1 MRITILGCGG
11 SGGVPQVGGEWGKC
25 DPAEPKN
32 YRTRSSILI
41 EEAGRRL
48 LVDTSPDL
56 RAQLLAAKVDGL
68 DAVIWTHSHADHI
81 NGVDDLRAINRLINR
96 PLPVYGPPETI
107 AHIRHSFGYVFQPL
121 PEGVENY
128 YKPVLLPQR
137 TIEPMEVFQAV
148 GFEILALEQDHG
160 FSRSYGYRIGNFAY
174 STDVVRMSEETFA
187 ALEGIEVWI
196 VDAFRH
202 APHTT
207 HSHVAQTLD
216 WIKRLKVKRAIL
228 THMTDDMDYRSLL
241 AELPV
246 GVEPAY
252 DGMVIE
258 LSAFGR

>member
-11 SGGVPQVGGEWGKC
+11 SGGVPMVGGDWGKC
-25 DPAEPKN
+25 DPAEPRN
-32 YRTRSSILI
+32 ARTRCSILV

-56 RAQLLAAKVDGL
+56 RAQMLAAKVDGL
-68 DAVIWTHSHADHI
+68 EAVLWTHSHADHL
-81 NGVDDLRAINRLINR
+81 NGIDDLRAINRLINR

-107 AHIRHSFGYVFQPL
+107 AHVQRSFAYVFEPL
-121 PEGVENY
+121 PDGVQNF
-128 YKPVLLPQR
+128 YKPVLVPSV
-137 TIEPMEVFQAV
+137 IEPGDHLQIAGMD
-148 GFEILALEQDHG
+148 ILALEQDHG
-160 FSRSYGYRIGNFAY
+160 FSRSYAYRFGRFAY
-174 STDVVRMSEETFA
+174 STDVVRMSEETLT
-187 ALEGIEVWI
+187 ALEGIDVWI

-207 HSHVAQTLD
+207 HSHVAQTLG
-216 WIKRLKVKRAIL
+216 WIERLKPKRAIL

-241 AELPV
+241 SELPS

-258 LSAFGR
+258 VQP

>member
-11 SGGVPQVGGEWGKC
+11 SGGVPQVGGDWGKC
-25 DPAEPKN
+25 DPAEPRN

-56 RAQLLAAKVDGL
+56 RTQLLAAKVDAL

-96 PLPVYGPPETI
+96 PLPAYGPPETI
-107 AHIRHSFGYVFQPL
+107 AHVRHSFGYVFQPL

-128 YKPVLLPQR
+128 YKPVLVPSV
-137 TIEPMEVFQAV
+137 IEPGDRLTIA
-148 GFEILALEQDHG
+148 GFDILALEQDHG
-160 FSRSYGYRIGNFAY
+160 FSRSYGYRLGNFAY

-187 ALEGIEVWI
+187 ALDGIDVWI

-207 HSHVAQTLD
+207 HSHVAQTLS
-216 WIKRLKVKRAIL
+216 WIERLKPKRAFL

-241 AELPV
+241 AELPP

-258 LSAFGR
+258 L